1 MDNFIPK
8 YRPTPQT
15 PSLMWNE
22 WSFFDARDNFERQLR
37 YIIGLIDML
46 YSQKNITEKTAA
58 ILSASINELDRW
70 SKEIEIALRKEM
82 AKKGN
87 KNEDN

>member
-22 WSFFDARDNFERQLR
+22 WTFFDARDNFERQLR

-46 YSQKNITEKTAA
+46 YSQKSITEKTAA
-58 ILSASINELDRW
+58 ILSASISELDRW

-82 AKKGN
+82 QKKEKGDEN
-87 KNEDN
+87 N